1 MMTLENFGHVSN
13 KMLRDLIAYWLDKR
27 CDRLLPA
34 RHDIDPIDIP
44 WALAQIWMCDVQPE
58 DGRYRYRLA
67 GEQINA
73 YWGYNIGG
81 KYLDEIVPEQ
91 RLTLESGRYLS
102 VSDGPSIVHDIGW
115 VFLTEELCA
124 TGERIIL
131 PLSRDGQKVDT
142 LLGATCRDW
151 FCDQENEPLAKSSQ
165 TMTVT
170 PLGQGSQARSTQKLT
185 LNCSP

>member
-1 MMTLENFGHVSN
+1 MMTLEDFGHVTN
-13 KMLRDLIAYWLDKR
+13 QMLRDLIAYWLDKR
-27 CDRLLPA
+27 QDRLVPV
-34 RHDIDPIDIP
+34 RQDIDPIDIP
-44 WALAQIWMCDVQPE
+44 WALAQIWMCDILPE
-58 DGRYRYRLA
+58 DGRFRYRLA

-91 RLTLESGRYLS
+91 RLTLESDKYLS
-102 VSDGPSIVHDIGW
+102 VMDGPSVVHDIGR
-115 VFLTEELCA
+115 VFLTEEMFA

-131 PLSRDGQKVDT
+131 PLSRDGQKADT

-151 FCDQENEPLAKSSQ
+151 FCDQESEPLAKSSQ

-170 PLGQGSQARSTQKLT
+170 PLGQGPQARARQNLT
-185 LNCSP
+185 LDCAP